1 MEKQIVVARLFGVRP
16 GSFNKGSWRTVLLSS
31 PRQLWELG
39 RHIKNTMRIFFSYA
53 EDSQLGCRPWPG
65 VCPGSFSLL
74 TVSVSLYSFHRWNI
88 KSPHTVVL
96 WESWNNTYSNR
107 TVIREKHITN
117 QIPFPDVKCHKDPP
131 LHSPYL
137 AERREFLRPF
147 YFAACTHV
155 PRYGYQ
161 RGLSSEQAINASCD
175 CIAEAPHWAER
186 CMTLTEMAG
195 VPAWLM
201 VESGVILGQTF

>member
-16 GSFNKGSWRTVLLSS
+16 GSFNKGSWRMVLLSS

-131 LHSPYL
+131 STPHTWQSDGNFWDRFISQHVRMSLGMGI
-137 AERREFLRPF
+137 RE
-147 YFAACTHV
+147 ASAV
-155 PRYGYQ
+155 
-161 RGLSSEQAINASCD
+161 SE
-175 CIAEAPHWAER
+175 
-186 CMTLTEMAG
+186 L
-195 VPAWLM
+195 
-201 VESGVILGQTF
+201 